1 VVVIKLIGEHSSP
14 IFNGEHD
21 LNCGK
26 EVKIM
31 EANKDN
37 SLKFAIRE
45 LYIEDVLNSSDQE
58 FENFKLITKDPLIR
72 ALKIMYN
79 DDKEINCKQNK
90 EYFSLLK
97 ALIWNIE
104 ADLIPKELYINLC
117 FNPKETLENI
127 EPYNY
132 ISISNTMELFK

>member
-1 VVVIKLIGEHSSP
+1 MKT
-14 IFNGEHD
+14 
-21 LNCGK
+21 
-26 EVKIM
+26 
-31 EANKDN
+31 NKDN

-45 LYIEDVLNSSDQE
+45 LEIEDVLNSSDQE

-72 ALKIMYN
+72 TLKIMYN
-79 DDKEINCKQNK
+79 DDREINCKKNK

-117 FNPKETLENI
+117 FKPKETIENI
-127 EPYNY
+127 EPYNH
-132 ISISNTMELFK
+132 ISISNIMEIFK

>member
-1 VVVIKLIGEHSSP
+1 MIKLIGEHSSP

-104 ADLIPKELYINLC
+104 ANTIPKELYINLC

-132 ISISNTMELFK
+132 ISISNTMELFKK

>member
-1 VVVIKLIGEHSSP
+1 MKT
-14 IFNGEHD
+14 
-21 LNCGK
+21 
-26 EVKIM
+26 
-31 EANKDN
+31 NKDN
-37 SLKFAIRE
+37 SLMFAIRE

-132 ISISNTMELFK
+132 ISISNTMELFKK

>member
-1 VVVIKLIGEHSSP
+1 
-14 IFNGEHD
+14 
-21 LNCGK
+21 
-26 EVKIM
+26 M

-45 LYIEDVLNSSDQE
+45 LYIEDVLNSSNQE

-72 ALKIMYN
+72 TLKIMYN
-79 DDKEINCKQNK
+79 DNREINCKKNK

-97 ALIWNIE
+97 TLIWNIE
-104 ADLIPKELYINLC
+104 ADIIPKELYINLC
-117 FNPKETLENI
+117 FKPKETIENI

-132 ISISNTMELFK
+132 TSISNTMKLFKK

>member
-1 VVVIKLIGEHSSP
+1 MKT
-14 IFNGEHD
+14 
-21 LNCGK
+21 K
-26 EVKIM
+26 
-31 EANKDN
+31 KDN

-45 LYIEDVLNSSDQE
+45 LNKEDLLNSSDQE

-72 ALKIMYN
+72 TLKIMYN
-79 DDKEINCKQNK
+79 NNRKINCKQNK

-104 ADLIPKELYINLC
+104 ANTIPKELYINLC
-117 FNPKETLENI
+117 FNPKETIENI

-132 ISISNTMELFK
+132 VSISNTIELFK